1 MKFLKKSLRTAPKI
15 SLVLL
20 DWSVRESFHLLH
32 YLSKQTLERDLF
44 EVIVVEYYSRVSP
57 ALQLFEEQVDTWVL
71 LEMPTDCYYHKHLMY
86 NVGIVHGK
94 GEIVI
99 ICDSDAMA
107 KPTFLKTVLEHFESQ
122 LNTILHLDQFRN
134 NRRDMYPFNYPEFDE
149 VIGRGC
155 INYRDGKT
163 VGLASTKDPIHERNY
178 GACFCAKREDLIK
191 VGGADEH
198 VDFVGHICGPYDL
211 TFRLINMGHK
221 EVWHQTEFLYHTWH
235 PGQAGVDNYLGPH
248 DGRHISTTSLDMLIT
263 RETQPHLTNPGI
275 LALQQGLASPEC
287 IINPEIYKFTQSSF
301 LVSPEVVDYA
311 KKTYRLFL
319 EKGVLVKRGINSQL
333 EAQTLLGLSYPELFP
348 KFVSSSLTEV
358 QTKYQIQTTS
368 AKNFFAISIFFMS
381 INNWL
386 RTKVSRIL
394 SFFCNHMIGQLRSRI
409 IKIFSVLSLGKVAQ
423 LKLEVSYLSKN
434 RVSLI
439 TNLLF
444 AKSKLNMNQYQIWAS
459 VGEETYAL
467 RFLMLI
473 RILPKMTL
481 RSVGSWEQ
489 LSSYLQS
496 HSVDR
501 SECII
506 FTREVYMRFA
516 GFLSAEL
523 DKPWIVL

>member
-32 YLSKQTLERDLF
+32 YLSKQTLDRDLF

-57 ALQLFEEQVDTWVL
+57 ALQLFEGQVDTWVL

-86 NVGIVHGK
+86 NVGIVHAK

-107 KPTFLKTVLEHFESQ
+107 KPTFLKTVLEHFESHP
-122 LNTILHLDQFRN
+122 NTILHLDQFRN

-191 VGGADEH
+191 IGGADEH

-248 DGRHISTTSLDMLIT
+248 DGRHVSTTSLDMLIT
-263 RETQPHLTNPGI
+263 REIQPHLINPGI
-275 LALQQGLASPEC
+275 LALQQGFTSPEC
-287 IINPEIYKFTQSSF
+287 IINSEIYRFTQSSF

-311 KKTYRLFL
+311 KNSYRVFL
-319 EKGVLVKRGINSQL
+319 DKGVLVKRGADFQF
-333 EAQTLLGLSYPELFP
+333 ETQTLLSLSHPDLFP
-348 KFVSSSLTEV
+348 KCVSRSLFEA
-358 QTKYQIQTTS
+358 KNNHQIQAAFIKKFLTL
-368 AKNFFAISIFFMS
+368 SICFMS
-381 INNWL
+381 
-386 RTKVSRIL
+386 TKKWVRSKASKVLSLFHSIADKIKARIK
-394 SFFCNHMIGQLRSRI
+394 
-409 IKIFSVLSLGKVAQ
+409 KIFSIFSFGKVDQ

-439 TNLLF
+439 ANLLF
-444 AKSKLNMNQYQIWAS
+444 AKSKLNLNQYQIWAS

-481 RSVGSWEQ
+481 RSVDSWEQ

-501 SECII
+501 SGCII

-516 GFLSAEL
+516 GFLSGEL